1 MDRVVRI
8 GHKGADAVVTG
19 NTVESF
25 VRAVEI
31 GVDMIEMDV
40 LWLPDGRPSAPAHQ
54 RSPLAV
60 VHDWR
65 AAEKLRPPTLDE
77 VLEAFTRPPL
87 DRVRINLDIKLPG
100 REAEMVEA
108 IHRHEL
114 AGRSSIS
121 TMEVRSLEA
130 VRELDPALPRGWTVP
145 RVSFDWTVP
154 WLKPLLMLGA
164 EAARRR
170 LPGKVRRGIPE
181 LAVESV
187 WAWHGAVTEPLVAV
201 TKAAGVE
208 LNVWTV
214 DDPDRVARLKA
225 MGVTG
230 ICSNDPRILNPREP
244 EGPAGP

>member
-1 MDRVVRI
+1 MVP
-8 GHKGADAVVTG
+8 G

-31 GVDMIEMDV
+31 GVDMIELDV
-40 LWLPDGRPSAPAHQ
+40 LWLPDGRPSTPAAE

-65 AAEKLRPPTLDE
+65 AAEKTKPPTLDE
-77 VLEAFTRPPL
+77 VLAAFTEPPL
-87 DRVRINLDIKLPG
+87 DRVRINLDVKLPG

-108 IHRHEL
+108 IHRHDL
-114 AGRSSIS
+114 ASRSSIS
-121 TMEVRSLEA
+121 TMEVQSLEA
-130 VRELDPALPRGWTVP
+130 VRGLDPGLPRGWTVP

-170 LPGKVRRGIPE
+170 LPGKVRHGIPK

-214 DDPDRVARLKA
+214 DDPDRVALLEA

-230 ICSNDPRILNPREP
+230 ICSNDPRILNPPGP
-244 EGPAGP
+244 ESPVGS

>member
-1 MDRVVRI
+1 MVP
-8 GHKGADAVVTG
+8 G

-31 GVDMIEMDV
+31 GVDMIELDV
-40 LWLPDGRPSAPAHQ
+40 LWLPDGKPSLPASE

-65 AAEKLRPPTLDE
+65 AAERKPPPTLEE
-77 VLEAFTRPPL
+77 VLGAFTRPPL
-87 DRVRINLDIKLPG
+87 DRVRINLDVKLPG

-130 VRELDPALPRGWTVP
+130 VRELDPGLPRGWTVP
-145 RVSFDWTVP
+145 RVSFDWTAP
-154 WLKPLLMLGA
+154 WLKPLLLLGA

-187 WAWHGAVTEPLVAV
+187 WAWHGAVTEPLVTV

-214 DDPDRVARLKA
+214 DEPDRVAQLKA

-230 ICSNDPRILNPREP
+230 ICSNDPRILNRPGP
-244 EGPAGP
+244 EGRGLAGA

>member
-1 MDRVVRI
+1 MVP
-8 GHKGADAVVTG
+8 G

-31 GVDMIEMDV
+31 GVDMIELDV
-40 LWLPDGRPSAPAHQ
+40 LWLPDGKPSLPASE

-65 AAEKLRPPTLDE
+65 AAEKRRPPTLDA
-77 VLEAFTRPPL
+77 VLGAFTRPPL
-87 DRVRINLDIKLPG
+87 DRVRINLDVKLPG

-130 VRELDPALPRGWTVP
+130 VRGLDPGLPRGWTVP
-145 RVSFDWTVP
+145 RVSFDWTAP
-154 WLKPLLMLGA
+154 WLKPLLLLGA
-164 EAARRR
+164 EATRRR

-187 WAWHGAVTEPLVAV
+187 WAWHGAVTEPLVTV

-214 DDPDRVARLKA
+214 DDPDRVAQLKA

-230 ICSNDPRILNPREP
+230 ICSNDPRILNRPGP
-244 EGPAGP
+244 EGRGLAGA

>member
-1 MDRVVRI
+1 MDRLVRI
-8 GHKGADAVVTG
+8 GHKGADAVVPG
-19 NTVESF
+19 NTVASF

-31 GVDMIEMDV
+31 GVDVIEMDV
-40 LWLPDGRPSAPAHQ
+40 LWLPDGRPAAPAHE

-65 AAEKLRPPTLDE
+65 AAEKRKPPTLDE
-77 VLEAFTRPPL
+77 VLGAFTRPPL

-130 VRELDPALPRGWTVP
+130 VRELDPVLPRGWTVP

-170 LPGKVRRGIPE
+170 LPGKVRQGIPE

-214 DDPDRVARLKA
+214 DDPERVARLKA

-230 ICSNDPRILNPREP
+230 ICSNDPRILNPQEL
-244 EGPAGP
+244 EGPAGS